1 MVEPILPSTHS
12 MQQRQPVLG
21 LLLAQS
27 HLPHQTPKE
36 FSMKSLVLLIL
47 KIGLIFLAYVTL
59 SLGLLDY
66 LQRRLSE
73 ESTLER

>member
-1 MVEPILPSTHS
+1 
-12 MQQRQPVLG
+12 
-21 LLLAQS
+21 
-27 HLPHQTPKE
+27 
-36 FSMKSLVLLIL
+36 MKSLVLLIL